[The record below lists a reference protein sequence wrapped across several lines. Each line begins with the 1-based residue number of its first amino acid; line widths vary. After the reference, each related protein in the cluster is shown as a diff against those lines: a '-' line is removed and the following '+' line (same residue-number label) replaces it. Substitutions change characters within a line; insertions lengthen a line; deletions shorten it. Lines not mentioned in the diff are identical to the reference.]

1 MMGDRT
7 FREISMKQLYPMPG
21 LQFGRL
27 MAGGILGI
35 LLLGMNVAPI
45 SANSAIAQTRRG
57 DTPATPNLNRPV
69 LQAGSRGT
77 EVSEL
82 QATLQLLGY
91 YTGPIDGIYSEET
104 AEAVSAFQEA
114 AGLSPDGVV
123 GRSTWERL
131 FPPESTVVAEP
142 EPEVCVC
149 PETTRAATLVA
160 DSTDSREAS
169 FPVLK
174 LGMRGEAV
182 AGLQERLR
190 AKGFLDGEAD
200 GIFGPETQAAVKGA
214 QREYEITPDGVV
226 GATTWRVLLR

>member
-1 MMGDRT
+1 
-7 FREISMKQLYPMPG
+7 MKQLYLVPA

-27 MAGGILGI
+27 MMAGGILGI
-35 LLLGMNVAPI
+35 LLLGIDVTLVSGNP
-45 SANSAIAQTRRG
+45 AIAQTRRG
-57 DTPATPNLNRPV
+57 DTPAANNLNRPV
-69 LQAGSRGT
+69 LKDGSQGT

-91 YTGPIDGIYSEET
+91 YAGPIDGVYSEET

-123 GRSTWERL
+123 DRSTWNRL
-131 FPPESTVVAEP
+131 FPPEPTAAAAEP

-149 PETTRAATLVA
+149 PETARAATLVA
-160 DSTDSREAS
+160 DSADSREAS

-214 QREYEITPDGVV
+214 QRKYEITPDGVV